1 MKISRFIVFLSL
13 CALLFGSALYAG
25 SLSRAITKVAPAMT
39 VGEEEPAEITVAATA
54 PTIANPVRAD
64 RIVSSTTSA
73 AASTGA
79 SSRRQS
85 STQQANALPT
95 STQPATSKQSN
106 APLSTSSPTR
116 NSAPEGLAHKP
127 AVAAPKA
134 AAVPGRIIH
143 PTYPPKAS
151 TVAPSLSSVATP
163 ITESTTTESTPAADP
178 TLAAPKSEMTV
189 VVPKTSPAAGSSS
202 VESSPSNGGLHNAL
216 RDADAPQEHSL
227 RSPGSVTSAPP
238 ALLAPAASPLRS
250 SNEPKIVH
258 PIELGSAPT
267 TTTAKKPEAD
277 APTTGASKSLSSGVA
292 SGSSGSSATGSV
304 SVATPK
310 SINSSATSTASPTAS
325 PLRSNATSTALS
337 PAKSAVAKEAAPRE
351 SRPQALASDLGKP
364 RSAPVL
370 SSDPSQPGRL
380 SPLRGGDEEL
390 GEKSVIG
397 KAPVDAQSRQL
408 FESQEEVPL
417 TPEMLQLKKRT
428 QAALA
433 HYYQNWTLNT
443 RDHSP
448 WEVMHAIVAYGVD
461 TRLRKGGPGGEPM
474 TAIGHLCFSGVSK
487 NMPILTMRKG
497 ELYAL
502 RGPGVQGHSGQFL
515 AILAQ
520 SYLQR
525 DYPLYVGGQQFTLED
540 LIEAEKK
547 DCEAGTELT
556 FKLISLMHYLP
567 SDAKW
572 TNFQGQDWSLDR
584 LVREEIVQPI
594 RGAACGGTHR
604 LMGLSYAVRKRE
616 QRGEPITGIYLEA
629 QKYIDEYHKY
639 TWSLQNPDG
648 SFSTAWFVKNEARND
663 IDRRMQTTGHTLEW
677 LAFSLSDE
685 ELRDPRMAKAV
696 KYVTDLLLNEKVS
709 EWEIGHLGHALHAL
723 QIYNERVFGGPLRSF
738 EGLVSR
744 RPLKTAQRPTQG
756 R

>member
-1 MKISRFIVFLSL
+1 MKISRFNVLLSL
-13 CALLFGSALYAG
+13 CALLFGSTVYAG
-25 SLSRAITKVAPAMT
+25 SLSRAIVKVAPAMI
-39 VGEEEPAEITVAATA
+39 VDAEEPAEITVAATV
-54 PTIANPVRAD
+54 PTTSSSVRAD
-64 RIVSSTTSA
+64 RIVSSTASPA
-73 AASTGA
+73 VSTGA

-85 STQQANALPT
+85 STQQT
-95 STQPATSKQSN
+95 SADQAAAPSSATTAASVMKSIKPA
-106 APLSTSSPTR
+106 
-116 NSAPEGLAHKP
+116 APEGLAHKP
-127 AVAAPKA
+127 AVAAAGASKA
-134 AAVPGRIIH
+134 AEVSGRIIH
-143 PTYPPKAS
+143 PTYPPKTS
-151 TVAPSLSSVATP
+151 TEATALSAEAKPNVD
-163 ITESTTTESTPAADP
+163 STPTSEP
-178 TLAAPKSEMTV
+178 TLAAEPKSEFTV
-189 VVPKTSPAAGSSS
+189 VVPKTSTPAAASSTTQN
-202 VESSPSNGGLHNAL
+202 SSTEKTPLNAGLHNAL
-216 RDADAPQEHSL
+216 RDAAAPQEHSL
-227 RSPGSVTSAPP
+227 RGPNAVSSAPP
-238 ALLAPAASPLRS
+238 ALLAPSATPLRS
-250 SNEPKIVH
+250 GTEPKIVR
-258 PIELGSAPT
+258 PIELGTTPALTATKKVETEATTPSAP
-267 TTTAKKPEAD
+267 
-277 APTTGASKSLSSGVA
+277 KSLSSGI
-292 SGSSGSSATGSV
+292 GSSATGSA
-304 SVATPK
+304 SVTAPK
-310 SINSSATSTASPTAS
+310 TTASPVTSS
-325 PLRSNATSTALS
+325 PS
-337 PAKSAVAKEAAPRE
+337 SAVSPRTSVSSIAPSTTKPAASKEFDPRG
-351 SRPQALASDLGKP
+351 SRPQAVASDLGKP

-370 SSDPSQPGRL
+370 STDPSQPSRL
-380 SPLRGGDEEL
+380 PLLRNSDDEA

-397 KAPVDAQSRQL
+397 KAPVEAQSRQL

-417 TPEMLQLKKRT
+417 TPEMVQLKKRT

-648 SFSTAWFVKNEARND
+648 SFSTGWFVKKEARPD

-685 ELRDPRMAKAV
+685 ELRDPKMVKAV
-696 KYVTDLLLNEKVS
+696 KYVTDLLLHESVS

-723 QIYNERVFGGPLRSF
+723 QIYNERVFGGPVRSF

-744 RPLKTAQRPTQG
+744 RPLKTAQRPTPG